1 MKFYLTQVLGFYTVS
16 FYTMKII
23 ISKTVSIFSFSFIEF
38 LKNQDVLNLLKFW
51 EKVID
56 EAEGLWFTFYFI
68 SMQNI
73 QV

>member
-38 LKNQDVLNLLKFW
+38 LKNQDVLNLLKFG

-56 EAEGLWFTFYFI
+56 EAVGLWFTFYFI
-68 SMQNI
+68 LMQNI